1 MFSWSPD
8 GRILATGSN
17 DKSVKITNVARLAE
31 DVSDESLE
39 ACDLDT
45 STLSIHDGTVRDCSW
60 IHEGQ
65 TLVSVGAGEDQI
77 FLTDC
82 ESGEVMQ
89 TKSGGHVGHVMC
101 VATWRDSHVFVTGG
115 QDGHVVFWDSRV
127 AESVHK
133 VVGQSIRGRH
143 INIPLDL
150 KITTIIFSGIMSSTT
165 KSRGS
170 AISGDDSIKAGGCVN
185 SACVDPTGEARDH

>member
-1 MFSWSPD
+1 MAIVFLQFLQAINFHLLSWSPD

-31 DVSDESLE
+31 DVGDETLE
-39 ACDLDT
+39 AGDLDT

-60 IHEGQ
+60 IPGGQ
-65 TLVSVGAGEDQI
+65 TLVSAGAGEDQI

-89 TKSGGHVGHVMC
+89 TKAGGHVGHVMC
-101 VATWRDSHVFVTGG
+101 VATWQDSHVFVTGG

-133 VVGQSIRGRH
+133 VAGQSIRGRH
-143 INIPLDL
+143 INSHFIL
-150 KITTIIFSGIMSSTT
+150 I
-165 KSRGS
+165 
-170 AISGDDSIKAGGCVN
+170 
-185 SACVDPTGEARDH
+185 

>member
-1 MFSWSPD
+1 MAIVFLQFLQAINFHLLSWSPD

-31 DVSDESLE
+31 DVGDETLE
-39 ACDLDT
+39 AGDLDT

-60 IHEGQ
+60 IPGGQ
-65 TLVSVGAGEDQI
+65 TLVSAGAGEDQI

-89 TKSGGHVGHVMC
+89 TKTGGHVGHVMC
-101 VATWRDSHVFVTGG
+101 VATWQDSHVFVTGG

-133 VVGQSIRGRH
+133 VAGQSIRGRH
-143 INIPLDL
+143 INIPFIL
-150 KITTIIFSGIMSSTT
+150 K
-165 KSRGS
+165 
-170 AISGDDSIKAGGCVN
+170 
-185 SACVDPTGEARDH
+185 

>member
-1 MFSWSPD
+1 MAS
-8 GRILATGSN
+8 
-17 DKSVKITNVARLAE
+17 LAE
-31 DVSDESLE
+31 EDVGDESLE
-39 ACDLDT
+39 AGDLDT

-82 ESGEVMQ
+82 ESGEVVQ

-101 VATWRDSHVFVTGG
+101 VATWQDSHVFVTGG

-143 INIPLDL
+143 LSIYFISLYL
-150 KITTIIFSGIMSSTT
+150 RITTIIFSGIMSSTT

-170 AISGDDSIKAGGCVN
+170 AISGDDSIKSGGCVN
-185 SACVDPTGEARDH
+185 SACVDPTGEATDH